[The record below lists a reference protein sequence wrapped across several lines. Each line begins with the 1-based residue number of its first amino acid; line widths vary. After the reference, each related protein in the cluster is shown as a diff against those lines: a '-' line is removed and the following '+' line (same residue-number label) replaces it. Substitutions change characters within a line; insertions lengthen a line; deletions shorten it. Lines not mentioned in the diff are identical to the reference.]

1 MLAETVRNAR
11 RIQAADEAALALGL
25 RPGQTL
31 ADALALESRLAVAEA
46 DPVEDLRA
54 LEALADWCV
63 RFSPAVAV
71 DAPDGLILEVSGS
84 VGLWASEQ
92 ALLDDLSLRFA
103 RAGIPVE
110 AAIAETV
117 GAAWALARWGGEGR
131 PQVLA
136 ADETARVLARLPIEA
151 LRLEDEAV
159 EGLIKLGLTLIG
171 QLIAMSRAE
180 LARRFGPGVRLRLD
194 QALGEAEEALRW
206 RRPPP
211 PFFARLSFV
220 EPISAP
226 EDLQRVATDAV
237 AAISAKLAAVG
248 RGARRF
254 TLAFHRVD
262 GRAETLTIGT
272 ALPSRDVKRIA
283 KLFLPKLETVDPGF
297 GVETATILAERDEPL
312 AERQIALSDRRDPD
326 VLGEGPEALVDRLIN
341 RLGEDRVWRPSP
353 VQSWLPERA
362 VEKAAPLAAPAT
374 ETWPPERPR
383 PIRLFRRPEPIEATA
398 PIPDDPPIQ
407 FRWRGR
413 NHRVSRAE
421 GPERLAQEWWR
432 KPADP
437 GRADPGRIR
446 DYYRVEDAE
455 GRRFWIFRLGLY
467 APGRSPRWF
476 LHGLFA

>member
-1 MLAETVRNAR
+1 MLVETVKNAR

-31 ADALALESRLAVAEA
+31 ADALALESRLAIAEA
-46 DPVEDLRA
+46 DPAEDLRA
-54 LEALADWCV
+54 LEVLADWCV

-71 DAPDGLILEVSGS
+71 DEPDGLILEVSGS

-92 ALLDDLSLRFA
+92 ALLDDLTLRFA
-103 RAGIPVE
+103 RAGIPVQ

-117 GAAWALARWGGEGR
+117 GAAWAVTRWGGAQTPR
-131 PQVLA
+131 VLVAADTAQTLA
-136 ADETARVLARLPIEA
+136 ALPIEA
-151 LRLEDEAV
+151 LRLPPEACDDLV
-159 EGLIKLGLTLIG
+159 KLGLTLIG
-171 QLIAMSRAE
+171 QLMAMPRAE

-206 RRPPP
+206 RRAPP

-226 EDLQRVATDAV
+226 EDLQRVAHDAV

-248 RGARRF
+248 RGGRRF

-297 GVETATILAERDEPL
+297 GIEAATILAERDEPL

-326 VLGEGPEALVDRLIN
+326 AMGEGPEALVDRLVN

-353 VQSWLPERA
+353 VESWLPERA
-362 VEKAAPLAAPAT
+362 VAKAAPLGAPAA
-374 ETWPPERPR
+374 EAWPPDRPR

-398 PIPDDPPIQ
+398 LIPDDPPVQ

-413 NHRVSRAE
+413 SHKVRRAE
-421 GPERLAQEWWR
+421 GPERLAQEWWK

-437 GRADPGRIR
+437 GRADPVRVR

-467 APGRSPRWF
+467 APGQTPRWF